1 MEPTPPTEADGAR
14 DLAERAQRGDRL
26 AERTLCQR
34 LVPAIRAFARR
45 RLRTSDAVQE
55 FTQDVLLLFVEALR
69 KGAVEDPA
77 RAPGFVL
84 GICRNLAFDRA
95 RQRERRDELWAKYS
109 PELAELSLEPV
120 EHATY
125 EVIHLEDCLSQLSQR
140 ARDVV
145 RLSFGEG
152 RSHAEVARSLDVSEA
167 NARVLRHRT
176 LQSLREC
183 MQKPISWEAA

>member
-1 MEPTPPTEADGAR
+1 V
-14 DLAERAQRGDRL
+14 AERV
-26 AERTLCQR
+26 LCQR

-55 FTQDVLLLFVEALR
+55 FTQEVLLLFVEALR

-95 RQRERRDELWAKYS
+95 RKRERREELWSKYA
-109 PELAELSLEPV
+109 PELAELSLEPL
-120 EHATY
+120 EHANHD
-125 EVIHLEDCLSQLSQR
+125 VIHLEDCISQLSQR
-140 ARDVV
+140 ARDVM
-145 RLSFGEG
+145 RLSFAEG
-152 RSHAEVARSLDVSEA
+152 RSHAEVARLLDVSEA